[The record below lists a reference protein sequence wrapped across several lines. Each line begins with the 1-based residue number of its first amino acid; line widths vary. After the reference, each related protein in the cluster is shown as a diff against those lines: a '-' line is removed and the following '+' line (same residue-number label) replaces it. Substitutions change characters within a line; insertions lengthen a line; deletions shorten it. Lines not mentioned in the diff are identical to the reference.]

1 MTTISFEI
9 ADEDMQLVQQYL
21 DANGITLADFAR
33 QSMLEALNG
42 KLTVVASNRQS
53 LEGNIDHTMVWN
65 KLGA

>member
-1 MTTISFEI
+1 LTTISFEI